1 MTKYCAPSGLLTI
14 PALTPFSNVLTR
26 YTRTTWQHSIFGTSS
41 AYNRVVTKTY
51 RCKVGTKATARAT
64 NYRDAEGKT
73 QENTKTSREI
83 AGDKLDRIVRDL
95 FRSLEPDSST
105 L

>member
-1 MTKYCAPSGLLTI
+1 MFLP
-14 PALTPFSNVLTR
+14 VTR
-26 YTRTTWQHSIFGTSS
+26 AHCSLSRTTWQHSIFGTSS

-51 RCKVGTKATARAT
+51 RYKVGTKATARAT

-73 QENTKTSREI
+73 QENTKTSQEI